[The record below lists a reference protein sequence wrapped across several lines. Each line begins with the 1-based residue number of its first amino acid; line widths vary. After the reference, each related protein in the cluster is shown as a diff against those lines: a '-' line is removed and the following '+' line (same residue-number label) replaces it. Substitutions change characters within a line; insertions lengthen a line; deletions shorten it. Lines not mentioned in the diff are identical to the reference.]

1 MVPRLKCCCLR
12 NAALT
17 SGGHSYARKTSPTR
31 DTTDAPRPFRQ
42 KTSFRVNVVRK
53 NADGHYL
60 LEFSGIP
67 DIKEQPGFPGRNP
80 VATVYQPPP
89 TSFRK

>member
-67 DIKEQPGFPGRNP
+67 DIKEQLDFLGEIPL
-80 VATVYQPPP
+80 PPYINRRP
-89 TSFRK
+89 PRSRK